1 MQTQILTES
10 SQDKFQSW
18 AFLELMGHRKLAGL
32 VQEVEIASSK
42 LLRIDVPTPE
52 GKTIT
57 QFYSPAAV
65 YCITPTTE
73 EMVRAYA
80 NRNSPEPVHRYE
92 LDFKPES
99 ETSREFR
106 PAGVG
111 GFDDHGNAID

>member
-1 MQTQILTES
+1 MQNTEILPDS
-10 SQDKFQSW
+10 SQDKFKSW

-57 QFYSPAAV
+57 QFYSPGAV

-80 NRNSPEPVHRYE
+80 NSNRAEPVHRYE
-92 LDFKPES
+92 LEFKE
-99 ETSREFR
+99 ETSADPSDLE
-106 PAGVG
+106 P
-111 GFDDHGNAID
+111 DPNNC